1 MHTSAGPHTCGAATK
16 FPRAACA
23 RNWGAPRADS
33 EQLPSPAPL
42 HVPPPR
48 PGPAEP
54 SGGGEGT
61 GEELPWAAAPPRP
74 RPPSRPRRL
83 LARRGSPARSPSCSL
98 AAPPPE
104 PRLLPRPQPLSPQ
117 TFRQDG
123 GLRAGLPRSHVTAF
137 PVLSANGNGSENKGV
152 NIRTPQ
158 VARGGP
164 GGARLYLALAHRRV
178 PQFRAKRG
186 RPGRLGLSEERR
198 DLAYTRSKAHIPRHP
213 STSLNTCRFQLR
225 GRGSAWRPR
234 GLRPS
239 PVSIADVTQ
248 TLTVP
253 LRTHLESRPPKLS
266 RRRPALQAP
275 AYKSMKVSRS
285 CQTPLHLLLSL
296 QQSSSMLPVPRQSL
310 KGKDL
315 MLSKKLMPA

>member
-1 MHTSAGPHTCGAATK
+1 MWKAFPWNLRPPLAPHKYPHSPPATGYGRVKRSDPWPPSQQRPQSAERGPAGLAARPARAPSSRLPFSLLAASGLLQRGPDRAAAALRDALALRMHTSAGPHTCGAATK

-137 PVLSANGNGSENKGV
+137 PVLSANGK
-152 NIRTPQ
+152 
-158 VARGGP
+158 
-164 GGARLYLALAHRRV
+164 
-178 PQFRAKRG
+178 
-186 RPGRLGLSEERR
+186 
-198 DLAYTRSKAHIPRHP
+198 
-213 STSLNTCRFQLR
+213 
-225 GRGSAWRPR
+225 
-234 GLRPS
+234 
-239 PVSIADVTQ
+239 
-248 TLTVP
+248 
-253 LRTHLESRPPKLS
+253 
-266 RRRPALQAP
+266 
-275 AYKSMKVSRS
+275 
-285 CQTPLHLLLSL
+285 
-296 QQSSSMLPVPRQSL
+296 
-310 KGKDL
+310 
-315 MLSKKLMPA
+315 